1 MSKVCFIQIGKLLS
15 NLFKLQDKL
24 ILKVATQICLD
35 EPRFKQ
41 LEQDILNQVMDVS
54 KAILETFK
62 FKMIYDLKV
71 TPEQKKKTL
80 AHLKEFS
87 ENNWDKTLSR
97 KEAYEKYVNLY

>member
-1 MSKVCFIQIGKLLS
+1 M
-15 NLFKLQDKL
+15 
-24 ILKVATQICLD
+24 ATQICLD

-41 LEQDILNQVMDVS
+41 LEQDILNQVMEVS

-80 AHLKEFS
+80 AHIQEFRDK
-87 ENNWDKTLSR
+87 NWDI
-97 KEAYEKYVNLY
+97 NLFSSF

>member
-1 MSKVCFIQIGKLLS
+1 MEERLLS
-15 NLFKLQDKL
+15 
-24 ILKVATQICLD
+24 QIT
-35 EPRFKQ
+35 
-41 LEQDILNQVMDVS
+41 DVS

-87 ENNWDKTLSR
+87 EKNWDKTLSR
-97 KEAYEKYVNLY
+97 KEAYEKYVNMY

>member
-1 MSKVCFIQIGKLLS
+1 MTLDKS
-15 NLFKLQDKL
+15 NFEQM
-24 ILKVATQICLD
+24 
-35 EPRFKQ
+35 
-41 LEQDILNQVMDVS
+41 EQDILDQVMDVS

-80 AHLKEFS
+80 ANLREFR
-87 ENNWDKTLSR
+87 EKNWDKTLSR